1 MLFMKNGRNL
11 PFVLVAVLSAMIMLS
26 SCGFNAENA
35 SADIDDEISETKKP
49 RTSAVTEEET
59 QNGGAASE
67 PAETEEQTTAEPEPE
82 PEPEKQDGPT
92 ATDDYVL
99 DEYETINFTPT
110 HLTVF
115 EKDGISYF
123 PDTAVSYNDSDNDI
137 RYIIDG
143 LTGNTILAIPYRTG
157 QWSDAYWVGFENNLV
172 RLRIGDEHF
181 YVDANGKNISLDGN
195 AGATDAGL
203 TVFEDGY
210 YEGIKDKGG
219 NIVVEAIYDSLLP
232 NEDNTYFTFS
242 LNGKSGVIDKK
253 GEMIIKGLDT
263 YYGNYIFEAESVLA
277 GDSLFSLPDGSLIG
291 EYADIKPM
299 GGGVYMVYNTDETVS
314 AQIIDSKGKQILDI
328 IASSPVSP
336 ENCRYISFNDFSDE
350 KMWYHVVI
358 ESNEAEYLAFISPG
372 GKNLFGWRNTEES
385 SGSFYYLDS
394 IMVYNNT
401 KNNTTTVFDYT
412 GKKLQ
417 TFDGWYTA
425 VTDNVFM
432 TDTDDNY
439 KLVDINNTEIG
450 VFSSY
455 SALNGMDTVIVKD
468 SDGMFYGLISG
479 NSLKYPCEY
488 TDIDYV
494 DNNQYIRLRQGNNET
509 RITAYGGSEI
519 TFTP

>member
-1 MLFMKNGRNL
+1 MNRKKSLTSVVVTILG
-11 PFVLVAVLSAMIMLS
+11 AMIILS
-26 SCGFNAENA
+26 SCGADVKNA
-35 SADIDDEISETKKP
+35 SADVEDETETKRPK
-49 RTSAVTEEET
+49 TSTIEETEETTTAAQET
-59 QNGGAASE
+59 E
-67 PAETEEQTTAEPEPE
+67 EEQTTTEPEPVSE
-82 PEPEKQDGPT
+82 DGPT

-99 DEYETINFTPT
+99 DEYETINFEPT

-115 EKDGISYF
+115 EKDGIVYF
-123 PDTAVSYNDSDNDI
+123 PDTAVSYNDSDKDI

-157 QWSDAYWVGFENNLV
+157 QWNNAYWVGFENNLV
-172 RLRIGDEHF
+172 RLQIDNEQF
-181 YVDANGKNISLDGN
+181 YVDAKGKNISLDGN

-203 TVFEDGY
+203 TVFEDGN
-210 YEGIKDKGG
+210 YEGVKDKGG
-219 NIVVEAIYDSLLP
+219 NIVVDAVYDNLLP
-232 NEDNTYFTFS
+232 TEDNSYFVFS

-263 YYGNYIFEAESVLA
+263 YYGDYVFAPESVLA

-299 GGGVYMVYNTDETVS
+299 GGGVYMVYNTDEAVS
-314 AQIIDSKGKQILDI
+314 AQIIDSGGKQILDI
-328 IASSPVSP
+328 IASSPVLP
-336 ENCRYISFNDFSDE
+336 ENCRYISFNDFSGE

-358 ESNEAEYLAFISPG
+358 ESNEGQYMAFLSPG

-401 KNNTTTVFDYT
+401 VNNTTTVYDYT

-417 TFDGWYTA
+417 TFEGQYQA
-425 VTDNVFM
+425 LTDNVFM
-432 TDTDDNY
+432 TAADGNY
-439 KLVDINNTEIG
+439 KLVDVNNTEIG
-450 VFSSY
+450 VFSDY
-455 SALNGMDTVIVKD
+455 DTRGGMDTIIVKD
-468 SDGMFYGLISG
+468 ADGMFFGLIAG
-479 NSLKYPCEY
+479 DSLKYPCEY

-494 DNNQYIRLRQGNNET
+494 DDGQYIRLRKGNNDT
-509 RITAYGGSEI
+509 QVTAYGGAEI